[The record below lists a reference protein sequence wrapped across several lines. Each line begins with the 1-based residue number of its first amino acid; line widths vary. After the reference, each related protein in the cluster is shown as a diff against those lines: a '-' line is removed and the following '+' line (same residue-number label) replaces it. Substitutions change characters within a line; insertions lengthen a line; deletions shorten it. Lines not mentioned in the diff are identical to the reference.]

1 MMTLIALAITVTF
14 FYSAAVTFGLPG
26 KTFYWE
32 LATLIELFLPP
43 FSISKILSLKLKT
56 VGMSKLLKG
65 SSKTKMSGL

>member
-32 LATLIELFLPP
+32 LATLIELFCPLLAFQRFYP
-43 FSISKILSLKLKT
+43 LNLKRWGCLNC
-56 VGMSKLLKG
+56 
-65 SSKTKMSGL
+65 